1 MTEVQRR
8 RRTLSAAALVALV
21 ALVAPEARAGGAET
35 EAKSRKLF
43 EQAEG
48 LGNDGR
54 WKEACLL
61 YQAAHDLNGTGGTA
75 LRAGDC
81 YEKINDFD
89 RALAMYGWV
98 VDHRASDK
106 HPERVAIAEQRVAA
120 LTRLKAAQRPGPIQA
135 PPPPL
140 PPPKPNRIPAFV
152 AFGVGGA
159 GAVVGAV
166 FGGLALAQ
174 AGSVKANCSHTTP
187 CDPKP
192 GHQTAELE
200 KQASAAKTKAWDAN
214 VGIGVGVVGVATG
227 AILFVLGV
235 PKLAQTVRAG
245 TGPEGI
251 TLRF

>member
-1 MTEVQRR
+1 MTEARR
-8 RRTLSAAALVALV
+8 SSIAAAALLALTLSAPL
-21 ALVAPEARAGGAET
+21 ARAGGNET
-35 EAKSRKLF
+35 EVKSRKLF

-75 LRAGDC
+75 LRAADC
-81 YEKINDFD
+81 YEKINDLD
-89 RALAMYGWV
+89 RAIALYQWV

-106 HPERVAIAEQRVAA
+106 HPERVAIAEQR
-120 LTRLKAAQRPGPIQA
+120 LLQLRQLKAAQRPGPVQA
-135 PPPPL
+135 PPPPP

-159 GAVVGAV
+159 GAIVGGI

-174 AGSVKANCSHTTP
+174 AASVKTNCNHTQP
-187 CDPKP
+187 CDPKT
-192 GHQTAELE
+192 GFTTAGLE
-200 KQASAAKTKAWDAN
+200 KDANAAKTKAWVSN
-214 VGIGVGVVGVATG
+214 VGIGLGVAGVATG
-227 AILFVLGV
+227 AILFALGV
-235 PKLAQTVRAG
+235 PKVAQTVKASA
-245 TGPEGI
+245 GPEGI